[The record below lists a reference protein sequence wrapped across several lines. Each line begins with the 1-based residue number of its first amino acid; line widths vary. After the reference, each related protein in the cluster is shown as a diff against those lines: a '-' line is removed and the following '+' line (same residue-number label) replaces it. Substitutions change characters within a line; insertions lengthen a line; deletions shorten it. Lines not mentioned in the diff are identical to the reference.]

1 MPLLDDPGG
10 DHSPLEPGFEY
21 GPSLLWMAIVRVFV
35 VAVMVGAVWLGLR
48 AWHTAT
54 VVVVVVL
61 AAWML
66 GRVD

>member
-1 MPLLDDPGG
+1 MPLLNDPGA
-10 DHSPLEPGFEY
+10 DPPPFDPGLDY

-54 VVVVVVL
+54 VVLVVVM

>member
-1 MPLLDDPGG
+1 MPLLNDPGA
-10 DHSPLEPGFEY
+10 DPPPFDPGLDY

-35 VAVMVGAVWLGLR
+35 VAVMVGLR

-54 VVVVVVL
+54 VVLVVVM